1 MVTKGDREK
10 NYRLFLCQFLRREV
24 KRWTLT
30 ISIIEKQKD
39 LTF

>member
-1 MVTKGDREK
+1 MVTKGDRR
-10 NYRLFLCQFLRREV
+10 NYRLFLCQFFGEEV

-30 ISIIEKQKD
+30 ISITEKQKD

>member
-1 MVTKGDREK
+1 MVMGGDRE

-30 ISIIEKQKD
+30 ISITEKRKD
-39 LTF
+39 LIS